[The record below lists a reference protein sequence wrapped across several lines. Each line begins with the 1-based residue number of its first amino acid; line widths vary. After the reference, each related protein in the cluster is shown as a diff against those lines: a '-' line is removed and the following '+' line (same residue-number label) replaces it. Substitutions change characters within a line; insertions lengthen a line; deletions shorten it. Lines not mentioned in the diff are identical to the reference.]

1 MGRSLTSATS
11 PTSAGPAGSARSATS
26 TTALLTALAPIS
38 WGTTYAVTT
47 ELLPPDRPLFVALV
61 RALPAGL
68 LLLALA
74 RVLPRGAWWWRSA
87 VLGALNIGAFF
98 PLLFL
103 SAYRLPGGLA
113 AVVGSVG
120 PLFVVGLS
128 APLLG
133 QRPSARSVLTG
144 VVAAFGVSLVV
155 LRAAGALDPVGVLA
169 ALASTAS
176 MSTGT
181 VLTKKW
187 GRPTGVGP
195 LALTGWQLT
204 AGGLLIAPLA
214 LLVEGPPPA
223 LDAAAVGGCLYLA
236 LANTAVAYW
245 LWFRGIG
252 RLTATQVT
260 FLGPLSP
267 LTAAVVG
274 WAALGQTLTPLQLT
288 GMALAL
294 GATMA
299 GQLAPRTAA
308 RQPAPPTAGDRGRR
322 PNPTGPGRHGDP
334 ANGTGM
340 EGTGMDGPGA
350 DGTGM
355 DGPGADVNGMDG
367 PGADGTGAPHLTP
380 ATGVRPT
387 P

>member
-1 MGRSLTSATS
+1 MGALT
-11 PTSAGPAGSARSATS
+11 
-26 TTALLTALAPIS
+26 LLTALAPVS

-47 ELLPPDRPLFVALV
+47 EFLPPDRPLFTGLL

-74 RVLPRGAWWWRSA
+74 RVRPRGEWWWKST

-103 SAYRLPGGLA
+103 SAYRLPGGMA

-120 PLFVVGLS
+120 PLFVAGL
-128 APLLG
+128 AALLLG
-133 QRPSARSVLTG
+133 ERPTVRTLLTA

-155 LRAAGALDPVGVLA
+155 LKAAGALDALGVLA

-181 VLTKKW
+181 VLTKRW
-187 GRPTGVGP
+187 GRPDGVGP

-214 LLVEGPPPA
+214 VLVEGAPPA
-223 LDAAAVGGCLYLA
+223 LDAPAIGGYLYLA
-236 LANTAVAYW
+236 LANTALAYW

-274 WAALGQTLTPLQLT
+274 WAALGQALTPVQVA
-288 GMALAL
+288 GMVLAF
-294 GATMA
+294 GATVVGQIGA
-299 GQLAPRTAA
+299 GRVAA
-308 RQPAPPTAGDRGRR
+308 GRSFTFAEVNRRKDSMDVTVQAGRR
-322 PNPTGPGRHGDP
+322 
-334 ANGTGM
+334 
-340 EGTGMDGPGA
+340 
-350 DGTGM
+350 
-355 DGPGADVNGMDG
+355 
-367 PGADGTGAPHLTP
+367 
-380 ATGVRPT
+380 
-387 P
+387 

>member
-1 MGRSLTSATS
+1 MN
-11 PTSAGPAGSARSATS
+11 RSATI
-26 TTALLTALAPIS
+26 LLTALAPVS

-47 ELLPPDRPLFVALV
+47 EFLPADRPLFTGLT

-74 RVLPRGAWWWRSA
+74 RVLPKGAWWWKA
-87 VLGALNIGAFF
+87 GVLGALNIGAFF

-120 PLFVVGLS
+120 PLVVVALS
-128 APLLG
+128 AGLLG
-133 QRPSARSVLTG
+133 QRPTARSVVTG

-155 LRAAGALDPVGVLA
+155 LKAAGAIDGVGVLA
-169 ALASTAS
+169 GLAATVS
-176 MSTGT
+176 MATGT
-181 VLTKKW
+181 VLTKRW
-187 GRPTGVGP
+187 GRPEGVGP

-214 LLVEGPPPA
+214 LLVEGAPPA
-223 LDAAAVGGCLYLA
+223 LDGRAVGGYLYLA
-236 LANTAVAYW
+236 LANTAVSYW

-274 WAALGQTLTPLQLT
+274 WVALGQALTAVQLA
-288 GMALAL
+288 GMGLAFA
-294 GATMA
+294 ATVA
-299 GQLAPRTAA
+299 GQLSRPQTPTTGRTFRLPDGSGRRESADVTAAAPR
-308 RQPAPPTAGDRGRR
+308 R
-322 PNPTGPGRHGDP
+322 
-334 ANGTGM
+334 
-340 EGTGMDGPGA
+340 
-350 DGTGM
+350 
-355 DGPGADVNGMDG
+355 
-367 PGADGTGAPHLTP
+367 
-380 ATGVRPT
+380 
-387 P
+387 

>member
-1 MGRSLTSATS
+1 MNRATVV
-11 PTSAGPAGSARSATS
+11 
-26 TTALLTALAPIS
+26 LLTALAPVS
-38 WGTTYAVTT
+38 WGSTYAVTT
-47 ELLPPDRPLFVALV
+47 ELLPPDRPLFTAAV

-74 RVLPRGAWWWRSA
+74 RRLPTGEWWWKAA

-113 AVVGSVG
+113 AVVGSLG
-120 PLFVVGLS
+120 PLFVAGLS
-128 APLLG
+128 AGLLG
-133 QRPSARSVLTG
+133 RRPSRRTLVTG
-144 VVAAFGVSLVV
+144 AVAALGVSLVV
-155 LRAAGALDPVGVLA
+155 LRAAGALDALGVAA

-187 GRPTGVGP
+187 GRPEGAGP

-214 LLVEGPPPA
+214 LAVEGAPPA
-223 LDAAAVGGCLYLA
+223 LDGRALTGYAYLA

-267 LTAAVVG
+267 LTAAVIG
-274 WAALGQTLTPLQLT
+274 WVALGQSLTAVQLA
-288 GMALAL
+288 GMALAF
-294 GATMA
+294 GATVT
-299 GQLAPRTAA
+299 GQLPA
-308 RQPAPPTAGDRGRR
+308 RMFRSAERNQRKHSMDVMGDVLRR
-322 PNPTGPGRHGDP
+322 
-334 ANGTGM
+334 
-340 EGTGMDGPGA
+340 
-350 DGTGM
+350 
-355 DGPGADVNGMDG
+355 
-367 PGADGTGAPHLTP
+367 
-380 ATGVRPT
+380 
-387 P
+387 

>member
-1 MGRSLTSATS
+1 MNR
-11 PTSAGPAGSARSATS
+11 PTIV
-26 TTALLTALAPIS
+26 LLTALAPVS

-47 ELLPPDRPLFVALV
+47 EFLPADRPLFTALA

-74 RVLPRGAWWWRSA
+74 RVLPRGAWWWKSA

-103 SAYRLPGGLA
+103 SAYRLPGGMA
-113 AVVGSVG
+113 AVVGSIG

-128 APLLG
+128 ALLLG
-133 QRPSARSVLTG
+133 QRPTGRAVLAG
-144 VVAAFGVSLVV
+144 VVAASGVSLVV
-155 LRAAGALDPVGVLA
+155 LKAAGALDSIGLLA

-176 MSTGT
+176 MTTGT

-187 GRPTGVGP
+187 GRPEGVGP

-214 LLVEGPPPA
+214 LLVEGAPPA
-223 LDAAAVGGCLYLA
+223 LDARAVGGYLYLA

-274 WAALGQTLTPLQLT
+274 WAALGQALGPVQLV
-288 GMALAL
+288 GMALAF
-294 GATMA
+294 GATVA
-299 GQLAPRTAA
+299 GQL
-308 RQPAPPTAGDRGRR
+308 GRR
-322 PNPTGPGRHGDP
+322 VSGGLRPSFSSTERNHRKDS
-334 ANGTGM
+334 
-340 EGTGMDGPGA
+340 MDV
-350 DGTGM
+350 T
-355 DGPGADVNGMDG
+355 DV
-367 PGADGTGAPHLTP
+367 AL
-380 ATGVRPT
+380 RR
-387 P
+387 

>member
-1 MGRSLTSATS
+1 MAINR
-11 PTSAGPAGSARSATS
+11 PALIA
-26 TTALLTALAPIS
+26 LTALAPVS

-47 ELLPPDRPLFVALV
+47 QFLPPDRPLFTGLL

-74 RVLPRGAWWWRSA
+74 RVLPRGAWWWKAA

-103 SAYRLPGGLA
+103 SAYRLPGGMA

-128 APLLG
+128 ALLLG
-133 QRPSARSVLTG
+133 QRPTVRTLLAG
-144 VVAAFGVSLVV
+144 VAAAFGVSLVV
-155 LRAAGALDPVGVLA
+155 LRAAGALDAVGVLA
-169 ALASTAS
+169 ALAATAS

-181 VLTKKW
+181 VLTKRW
-187 GRPTGVGP
+187 GRPDGVGP

-204 AGGLLIAPLA
+204 AGGLVIAPVA
-214 LLVEGPPPA
+214 LLVEGAPPA
-223 LDAAAVGGCLYLA
+223 LDGRAIGGYLYLA

-274 WAALGQTLTPLQLT
+274 WAALGQTLTPVQLA
-288 GMALAL
+288 GMALAF
-294 GATMA
+294 GATAA
-299 GQLAPRTAA
+299 GQL
-308 RQPAPPTAGDRGRR
+308 
-322 PNPTGPGRHGDP
+322 
-334 ANGTGM
+334 
-340 EGTGMDGPGA
+340 
-350 DGTGM
+350 
-355 DGPGADVNGMDG
+355 
-367 PGADGTGAPHLTP
+367 
-380 ATGVRPT
+380 GVRPRPLT
-387 P
+387 VAGSRQSFSFAEQNGRIDAMGLTDDSALRR

>member
-1 MGRSLTSATS
+1 MAADRATLI
-11 PTSAGPAGSARSATS
+11 
-26 TTALLTALAPIS
+26 LLTALAPVS

-47 ELLPPDRPLFVALV
+47 EFLPADRPLFTGLM

-74 RVLPRGAWWWRSA
+74 RVLPRGAWWWKSA

-103 SAYRLPGGLA
+103 SAYRLPGGMA

-128 APLLG
+128 ALLLG
-133 QRPSARSVLTG
+133 QRPTVRNVLTG

-155 LRAAGALDPVGVLA
+155 LKAAGALDAVGLLA
-169 ALASTAS
+169 ALASTAA
-176 MSTGT
+176 MSGGT
-181 VLTKKW
+181 VLTKRW
-187 GRPTGVGP
+187 GRPEGVGP

-214 LLVEGPPPA
+214 LLVEGAPPA
-223 LDAAAVGGCLYLA
+223 LDGRAVGGYLYLA

-274 WAALGQTLTPLQLT
+274 WAALGQTLTPVQLA
-288 GMALAL
+288 GMALAFAATVVGQL
-294 GATMA
+294 GA
-299 GQLAPRTAA
+299 
-308 RQPAPPTAGDRGRR
+308 GRR
-322 PNPTGPGRHGDP
+322 
-334 ANGTGM
+334 
-340 EGTGMDGPGA
+340 
-350 DGTGM
+350 
-355 DGPGADVNGMDG
+355 
-367 PGADGTGAPHLTP
+367 GTGADAPSPRSFGSAGRKNREAPVEATAP
-380 ATGVRPT
+380 ALRP
-387 P
+387 